1 MSRSTDISRSTKKS
15 NKTTTSSVVAGHT
28 TARVPEELKDCVS
41 RPDDDECCMSGIA
54 YLESEFALW
63 DQTRQAT
70 YFFLFSGPFETTLTM
85 IILFNIVLMAIE
97 VDAVAA
103 CPGFKD
109 NCTPNY
115 VQISNYALL
124 GIYTAE
130 VMLHIF
136 VERARFPRIRWNYLD
151 SSVVG
156 CGYIEV
162 FLHGLVD
169 SQTLST
175 VRILRLLRI
184 IRAVKLFKHIRDL
197 YRLVSGFLSTMRAIF
212 WGFVMLL
219 CLSFLFAVMTMQ
231 LVQEYRDMSQPD
243 DWCSDAFSS
252 VVKTVLFYFQTL
264 IAGDSWGACI
274 IPMVSKSWPLFFLFS
289 SSLICI
295 TLGFTNLIL
304 SVIVDNAATDRE
316 EGSAEKVKLMREQE
330 EADIISFY
338 ATMKR
343 IDADSSGT
351 LSLSELLTGFEEDKE
366 AQARLASLT
375 LDRGDLSDM
384 FKALDTYDEDS
395 VSYKDIVKTLDK
407 AGKHDQRMQAMIM
420 GLQLTKLTATFENRM
435 NNLESLVLAAVT
447 GQPVNSFLPSSG
459 TWNSVAESCKPV
471 AESSDEPISPSM
483 TMSPLVEQSFVPK
496 MSKLPVLEHAKAST
510 SQLLTSDLE
519 SNDILNQDVF
529 LKDHLVSGMAAL
541 EDDLRRMGVDLGD
554 RLQSLAQETEKH
566 RASVARHATVLG
578 FRLAQV
584 NGGVEKP
591 VDLRDAS
598 RNHVDDQHFNVTD
611 ALESSDRTIS
621 PSHHR
626 RKSPGTTNSN
636 SVELHVEETM

>member
-1 MSRSTDISRSTKKS
+1 
-15 NKTTTSSVVAGHT
+15 
-28 TARVPEELKDCVS
+28 
-41 RPDDDECCMSGIA
+41 MSGIA
-54 YLESEFALW
+54 YLESEFELW
-63 DQTRQAT
+63 DKTRQAT
-70 YFFLFSGPFETTLTM
+70 YFLLFSGPFETTMTM

-97 VDAVAA
+97 VDAVAG
-103 CPGFKD
+103 CPGHHTD
-109 NCTPNY
+109 NCTPHY
-115 VQISNYALL
+115 VQMSNYALL
-124 GIYTAE
+124 GVYTAE
-130 VMLHIF
+130 VILHIF
-136 VERARFPRIRWNYLD
+136 VERARFPRVRWNYLD
-151 SSVVG
+151 GSVVG

-162 FLHGLVD
+162 FLNGIVD
-169 SQTLST
+169 SETLSA
-175 VRILRLLRI
+175 VRMLRLLRI
-184 IRAVKLFKHIRDL
+184 IRAVKLFKHIHDL

-243 DWCSDAFSS
+243 DWCTDAFSS

-264 IAGDSWGACI
+264 IAGDSWGACV
-274 IPMVSKSWPLFFLFS
+274 IPMVRKSWPLFFLFS

-351 LSLSELLTGFEEDKE
+351 LSLSELLTGFEEDTE

-375 LDRGDLSDM
+375 LDRGDLADM

-420 GLQLTKLTATFENRM
+420 GLQLTKLTNTFENRM

-447 GQPVNSFLPSSG
+447 GQPVKSFLPSSG
-459 TWNSVAESCKPV
+459 THHHD
-471 AESSDEPISPSM
+471 ESSNVPNEPSM
-483 TMSPLVEQSFVPK
+483 TMAPTMSPLVEQSFVPK

-510 SQLLTSDLE
+510 SQLSKSDLV
-519 SNDILNQDVF
+519 SNDILNQEDFV
-529 LKDHLVSGMAAL
+529 KDHLVSGMAAL

-578 FRLAQV
+578 YRLAQV

-611 ALESSDRTIS
+611 ALEISDRTIS
-621 PSHHR
+621 PSRHR
-626 RKSPGTTNSN
+626 RKSPGTANSN
-636 SVELHVEETM
+636 LEELHVEETM

>member
-1 MSRSTDISRSTKKS
+1 MSRSTDISVKTQVTSKSTRKS
-15 NKTTTSSVVAGHT
+15 L
-28 TARVPEELKDCVS
+28 VPEELKDCVS
-41 RPDDDECCMSGIA
+41 RTGDEEIFMPGIA
-54 YLESEFALW
+54 YLESDFELW
-63 DQTRQAT
+63 EKTRQAT
-70 YFFLFSGPFETTLTM
+70 YFLLFSGPFETTMTM

-97 VDAVAA
+97 VDAVAG
-103 CPGFKD
+103 CPSFED
-109 NCTPNY
+109 VCTPTY
-115 VQISNYALL
+115 VTISNYALL
-124 GIYTAE
+124 GVYTAE

-136 VERARFPRIRWNYLD
+136 IERSRFYRIRWNYLD
-151 SSVVG
+151 SSVVA

-162 FLHGLVD
+162 CLNGIVD

-264 IAGDSWGACI
+264 IAGDSWGACV
-274 IPMVSKSWPLFFLFS
+274 IPMVRKSWPLFFLFS

-316 EGSAEKVKLMREQE
+316 EGSAEKVKLLREQE

-343 IDADSSGT
+343 IDADRSGT
-351 LSLSELLTGFEEDKE
+351 LSLSELLNGFEEDTE
-366 AQARLASLT
+366 AQARMASLT
-375 LDRGDLSDM
+375 LDKGDLSDM
-384 FKALDTYDEDS
+384 FKALDTHDEDS

-407 AGKHDQRMQAMIM
+407 AGKHDMRMQAMIM
-420 GLQLTKLTATFENRM
+420 GLQLTKLTHSFEHRM

-447 GQPVNSFLPSSG
+447 GQPVESFLPSSG
-459 TWNSVAESCKPV
+459 TWRNSVAD
-471 AESSDEPISPSM
+471 SSNVPNSPKM
-483 TMSPLVEQSFVPK
+483 TMAPLVEQSFVPK

-510 SQLLTSDLE
+510 SPLSKSVFVD
-519 SNDILNQDVF
+519 NDILNQEDF

-541 EDDLRRMGVDLGD
+541 EDDLRRMGVDLGG

-591 VDLRDAS
+591 VDMRDAS

-611 ALESSDRTIS
+611 AMESSDRTIS
-621 PSHHR
+621 PSRNR
-626 RKSPGTTNSN
+626 RKSPGTANSN
-636 SVELHVEETM
+636 SDEIHVEETM